1 MTKILGICGS
11 AAPKSSTKKLIE
23 TALDAAKAAGAEV
36 EFIDA
41 AKMDIHGCRGCLAC
55 KKDQAKFCV
64 QKDDMTPLYE
74 KINAADAVIIG
85 SPIYFGENT
94 GQIKCFVD
102 RMYAFLGPEGSKM
115 KAGKKAVAVITQGM
129 ADVKVYENCAGI
141 LTAGFRYCG
150 AAIEAPLIV
159 GDLHSA
165 EDLKAEALAAAEQL
179 GKKLAN

>member
-74 KINAADAVIIG
+74 KIVCRCCAHRLLPHRILRSQKRHSTTTAAPTPA
-85 SPIYFGENT
+85 
-94 GQIKCFVD
+94 
-102 RMYAFLGPEGSKM
+102 
-115 KAGKKAVAVITQGM
+115 
-129 ADVKVYENCAGI
+129 
-141 LTAGFRYCG
+141 
-150 AAIEAPLIV
+150 
-159 GDLHSA
+159 
-165 EDLKAEALAAAEQL
+165 
-179 GKKLAN
+179 

>member
-55 KKDQAKFCV
+55 KKDQTKFCV

-74 KINAADAVIIG
+74 KINAADAVI
-85 SPIYFGENT
+85 
-94 GQIKCFVD
+94 
-102 RMYAFLGPEGSKM
+102 
-115 KAGKKAVAVITQGM
+115 
-129 ADVKVYENCAGI
+129 
-141 LTAGFRYCG
+141 
-150 AAIEAPLIV
+150 
-159 GDLHSA
+159 
-165 EDLKAEALAAAEQL
+165 
-179 GKKLAN
+179 

>member
-23 TALDAAKAAGAEV
+23 TALDAAKAAGADV

-41 AKMDIHGCRGCLAC
+41 AKMDIHGCKGCLVC

-74 KINAADAVIIG
+74 KINAADAIIIG

-102 RMYAFLGPEGSKM
+102 RMYAFLGPNGSKM
-115 KAGKKAVAVITQGM
+115 TAGKKAAAVITQGVP
-129 ADVKVYENCAGI
+129 DVATYTGCAEI

-150 AAIEAPLIV
+150 AAIEKPLIV

-165 EDLKAEALAAAEQL
+165 DDLKPEALAAAKEL
-179 GKKLAN
+179 GAKLAA

>member
-41 AKMDIHGCRGCLAC
+41 AKRDIHGCRGCLAC
-55 KKDQAKFCV
+55 KKDQTKFCV

-85 SPIYFGENT
+85 SPIISGRTPDRSSASWT
-94 GQIKCFVD
+94 GCMRSAD
-102 RMYAFLGPEGSKM
+102 RR
-115 KAGKKAVAVITQGM
+115 
-129 ADVKVYENCAGI
+129 D
-141 LTAGFRYCG
+141 RR
-150 AAIEAPLIV
+150 
-159 GDLHSA
+159 
-165 EDLKAEALAAAEQL
+165 
-179 GKKLAN
+179 